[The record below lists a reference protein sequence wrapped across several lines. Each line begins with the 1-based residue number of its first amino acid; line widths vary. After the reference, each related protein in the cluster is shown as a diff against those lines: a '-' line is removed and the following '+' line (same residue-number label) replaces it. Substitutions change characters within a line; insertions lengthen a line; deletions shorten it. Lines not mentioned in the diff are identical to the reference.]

1 MTLTAFDYGA
11 LAIVLLSAL
20 QGMWRGLL
28 AELFALI
35 GWIAAFFVAAHYAS
49 RLAPFLPASL
59 PGGELTRLGLSF
71 VAIVILV
78 LVVAGVLGA
87 LLGKLTE
94 LIGLRTVDSSL
105 GMLFGLLRGVVLVL
119 VVVALAGFTTLPEQ
133 DFWRNAQLLPYAEW
147 GVGFARQFLPPGLAV
162 YVHPGVGAGS
172 WQTLPRPK
180 PGLAPGDRQGAP
192 VVPEKPHGNS
202 AEGNITQ
209 I

>member
-1 MTLTAFDYGA
+1 MLTAFDYGA

-35 GWIAAFFVAAHYAS
+35 GWIAAFLVAAHYAS
-49 RLAPFLPASL
+49 RLAPFLPANL
-59 PGGELTRLGLSF
+59 PGGELTRLGLAF

-78 LVVAGVLGA
+78 LVVSGVLGA

-94 LIGLRTVDSSL
+94 LIGLRSVDSSL
-105 GMLFGLLRGVVLVL
+105 GTLFGLIRGVVLVL

-133 DFWRNAQLLPYAEW
+133 NFWRNAQLLPYAEW
-147 GVGFARQFLPPGLAV
+147 GVGFAKQFLPAGLAA
-162 YVHPGVGAGS
+162 YVHVGEGTDPLQA
-172 WQTLPRPK
+172 K
-180 PGLAPGDRQGAP
+180 PQSKPELAPDNRQEAP
-192 VVPEKPHGNS
+192 RAPAKPHGNS
-202 AEGNITQ
+202 AEGNITH